1 MLPFSHLEI
10 GVKTAHLSGFARGL
24 MGCRILGACY
34 SLKKKKKKV
43 SVVMCNGAHSSHMML
58 SSLVPL
64 VAVVE
69 A

>member
-10 GVKTAHLSGFARGL
+10 GVKTAHLSGFAKGL
-24 MGCRILGACY
+24 TGCRILGACY
-34 SLKKKKKKV
+34 SLKKKKKV
-43 SVVMCNGAHSSHMML
+43 SVVMCNGAHSGHMML